1 MSQAEQDRPPVLR
14 ATRERPRAKITRQI
28 LDTARRHLATEGAS
42 GPSLRAIAREPGG
55 SLPAVYR
62 YVAESVRRW
71 AEQLGIAPSHSGT
84 APDARQLRP
93 DGQHSRP
100 SIPGPPTA
108 PALLGKKRAMNSA
121 LPGEARAPRAA
132 EAERAAREV
141 VYLGWRLDASGMP
154 AQPVAPSGLWYA
166 LTAAFPRFRPAVGIE
181 LTHAAPADGELGFDP
196 VLRDLAAHAGMATA
210 RSTAKNAECPSAHL
224 QLAGS
229 PWPWRPATPFAFT
242 IAAAIDVALLPAAAA
257 RRHRP

>member
-55 SLPAVYR
+55 SPPAVYR

-93 DGQHSRP
+93 DG
-100 SIPGPPTA
+100 A
-108 PALLGKKRAMNSA
+108 
-121 LPGEARAPRAA
+121 
-132 EAERAAREV
+132 
-141 VYLGWRLDASGMP
+141 
-154 AQPVAPSGLWYA
+154 AQPAVNSRATDSTSPIAKEASHELSPSRRSQGTTGRRGRTGGPGGRLPRLAP
-166 LTAAFPRFRPAVGIE
+166 
-181 LTHAAPADGELGFDP
+181 
-196 VLRDLAAHAGMATA
+196 
-210 RSTAKNAECPSAHL
+210 
-224 QLAGS
+224 
-229 PWPWRPATPFAFT
+229 
-242 IAAAIDVALLPAAAA
+242 
-257 RRHRP
+257 